1 MAEQKND
8 NKKELEL
15 KGMNSTYNIQKM
27 QDGVKVAKVL
37 KGLILK
43 EKLYTVIQNHNY
55 VNVEGWMIAGS
66 LIGYD
71 AVVEEVT
78 NYSTEKEIKW
88 GAKVVIR
95 DRKGA
100 VVSVGYALCSSY
112 ESKKKTFDEYA
123 ILSMAQTRAIGKAF
137 RNKIGW
143 LMKLAGYEATVAEEM
158 TQQAS
163 NETERDGKMDTIFAT
178 IKSVR
183 TPDALDHLKAD
194 LRQQAKDKKFTKE
207 ENAKIKKALDD
218 KESELSVPTA

>member
-27 QDGVKVAKVL
+27 QDGVRVAKVL
-37 KGLILK
+37 KELIVK
-43 EKLYTVIQNHNY
+43 EKLYTEIQRHNY

-78 NYSTEKEIKW
+78 NYSTDKEIKW

-95 DRKGA
+95 DRKGV
-100 VVSVGYALCSSY
+100 VVSVGYALCSSL

-143 LMKLAGYEATVAEEM
+143 LMKLAGYEATGN
-158 TQQAS
+158 S
-163 NETERDGKMDTIFAT
+163 RAT
-178 IKSVR
+178 YYIYKIYYFKY
-183 TPDALDHLKAD
+183 TY
-194 LRQQAKDKKFTKE
+194 AKK
-207 ENAKIKKALDD
+207 
-218 KESELSVPTA
+218 LSL